1 MEYFAG
7 TIVGLKA
14 EGGAVLASDTRAVGY
29 YLVLSKRARKLFRLE
44 ERIGAAFSGSPGDLQ
59 SLASLLQAEANLYR
73 LEHGRSISPRGLA
86 QVASNILQGRRWY
99 PYLVEGILCGF
110 EEGEVVLLTLD
121 PVGGRVEEED
131 FSSGGTGAQVAYG
144 VLERN
149 YRKGLS
155 LEEGKR
161 LAAEAI
167 RAAIERDV
175 ATGDKVVVS
184 VVDEGGYREL
194 TDEEVD
200 GLLTPRI

>member
-7 TIVGLKA
+7 TIVGLRTA
-14 EGGAVLASDTRAVGY
+14 EGAVLASDTRAVGY

-44 ERIGAAFSGSPGDLQ
+44 ERIGAAFSGAPGDIQTLV
-59 SLASLLQAEANLYR
+59 SLLQAEANLYR
-73 LEHGRSISPRGLA
+73 LENGRSISTKGLA
-86 QVASNILQGRRWY
+86 QVASNVLQGRRWY
-99 PYLVEGILCGF
+99 PYLLEGILCGL
-110 EEGEVVLLTLD
+110 EEGKVSLLTLD

-131 FSSGGTGAQVAYG
+131 FSAGGTGAQVAYG

-149 YRKGLS
+149 YGKGLS
-155 LEEGKR
+155 LQEGKR

-167 RAAIERDV
+167 RTAIERDA

-184 VVDEGGYREL
+184 VIDEKGYREL

-200 GLLTPRI
+200 GLLKK

>member
-7 TIVGLKA
+7 TIVGLRTA
-14 EGGAVLASDTRAVGY
+14 EGAVLASDTRAVGY

-44 ERIGAAFSGSPGDLQ
+44 ERIGAAFSGAPGDIQTLV
-59 SLASLLQAEANLYR
+59 SLLQAEANLYR
-73 LEHGRSISPRGLA
+73 LEQGRSISTKGLA
-86 QVASNILQGRRWY
+86 QVASNVLQGRRWY
-99 PYLVEGILCGF
+99 PYLLEGILCGL
-110 EEGEVVLLTLD
+110 EEGKVSLLTLD

-131 FSSGGTGAQVAYG
+131 FSAGGTGAQVAYG

-149 YRKGLS
+149 YGKGLS
-155 LEEGKR
+155 LQEGKR

-167 RAAIERDV
+167 RTAIERDA

-184 VVDEGGYREL
+184 VIDEKGYREL

-200 GLLTPRI
+200 GLLKK

>member
-200 GLLTPRI
+200 GLLASRT

>member
-7 TIVGLKA
+7 TIVGLKTA
-14 EGGAVLASDTRAVGY
+14 GGAVLASDTRAVGY

-44 ERIGAAFSGSPGDLQ
+44 ERIGAAFSGSPGDIQ
-59 SLASLLQAEANLYR
+59 SLVSLLQAEANLYR

-99 PYLVEGILCGF
+99 PYLLEGILCGF
-110 EEGEVVLLTLD
+110 EDGEVVLLTLD
-121 PVGGRVEEED
+121 PAGGRVEEED

-149 YRKGLS
+149 YRRGLS

-161 LAAEAI
+161 LAVEAI
-167 RAAIERDV
+167 RTAIERDV

-184 VVDEGGYREL
+184 VVDAGGYREL

-200 GLLTPRI
+200 GLLAPRT

>member
-1 MEYFAG
+1 M
-7 TIVGLKA
+7 
-14 EGGAVLASDTRAVGY
+14 
-29 YLVLSKRARKLFRLE
+29 
-44 ERIGAAFSGSPGDLQ
+44 
-59 SLASLLQAEANLYR
+59 
-73 LEHGRSISPRGLA
+73 
-86 QVASNILQGRRWY
+86 
-99 PYLVEGILCGF
+99 
-110 EEGEVVLLTLD
+110 
-121 PVGGRVEEED
+121 EEED

>member
-7 TIVGLKA
+7 TIVGLRT
-14 EGGAVLASDTRAVGY
+14 EEGAVLASDTRAVGY

-44 ERIGAAFSGSPGDLQ
+44 ERIGGAFSGSPGDIQ
-59 SLASLLQAEANLYR
+59 SLVSLLQAEANLYR
-73 LEHGRSISPRGLA
+73 MEHGRSISTRGLA
-86 QVASNILQGRRWY
+86 QVASNLLQGRRWF

-110 EEGEVVLLTLD
+110 EEEGPILLTLD
-121 PVGGRVEEED
+121 PAGGRVEEED
-131 FSSGGTGAQVAYG
+131 FASGGTGAQVAYG

-167 RAAIERDV
+167 RTAIERDV

-184 VVDEGGYREL
+184 VVDRAGYREL
-194 TDEEVD
+194 RDEEVD
-200 GLLTPRI
+200 ALLTRP

>member
-200 GLLTPRI
+200 GLLASRI

>member
-7 TIVGLKA
+7 TIVGLRT
-14 EGGAVLASDTRAVGY
+14 EEGAVLASDTRAVGY

-44 ERIGAAFSGSPGDLQ
+44 ERIGGAFSGSPGDIQ
-59 SLASLLQAEANLYR
+59 SLVSLLQAEANLYR
-73 LEHGRSISPRGLA
+73 MEHGRSISTRGL
-86 QVASNILQGRRWY
+86 
-99 PYLVEGILCGF
+99 
-110 EEGEVVLLTLD
+110 
-121 PVGGRVEEED
+121 
-131 FSSGGTGAQVAYG
+131 AQVAYG

-167 RAAIERDV
+167 RTAIERDV

-184 VVDEGGYREL
+184 VVDRAGYREL
-194 TDEEVD
+194 RDEEVD
-200 GLLTPRI
+200 ALLTRP

>member
-14 EGGAVLASDTRAVGY
+14 TGGAVLASDTRAVGY

-44 ERIGAAFSGSPGDLQ
+44 EKIGAAFSGSPGDIQ
-59 SLASLLQAEANLYR
+59 SLVSLLQAEANLYR
-73 LEHGRSISPRGLA
+73 LEHGRSISTKGLA
-86 QVASNILQGRRWY
+86 QVASNLLQGRRWY

-110 EEGEVVLLTLD
+110 EEGEVSLLTLD
-121 PVGGRVEEED
+121 PAGGRVEEED

-167 RAAIERDV
+167 RTAIERDV

-184 VVDEGGYREL
+184 IVDGGGYREL
-194 TDEEVD
+194 TEEEVD
-200 GLLTPRI
+200 GLLASRA